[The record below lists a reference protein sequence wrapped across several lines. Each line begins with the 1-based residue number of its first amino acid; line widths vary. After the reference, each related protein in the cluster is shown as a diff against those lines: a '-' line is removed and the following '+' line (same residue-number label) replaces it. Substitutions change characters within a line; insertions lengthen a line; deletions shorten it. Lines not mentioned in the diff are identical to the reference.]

1 MAQDATVKRE
11 YQHHIDLMRFIFS
24 VIIVYYH
31 ILHASIMPYVT
42 DERYAQL
49 AEPLNYSTNI
59 VICFFILG
67 GVFMYR
73 SFASRPELSIFEY
86 IVGRVVRLWPVLVFA
101 MLAEAV
107 LVGKIDWNRTL
118 INAAFLQCSGLSL
131 ENKGILWYVSSFFFS
146 SIFLYAI
153 LRSFSRRKAAFVISL
168 LVYFCTAF
176 LINYNNGLI
185 GGRDTVLYVL
195 SIGVLRGVAF
205 TGVGI
210 LLAIICEKLR
220 AMLELAPLSDLSQ
233 KILFV
238 VKAVTEILALRFLYN
253 YFLLSKR
260 VSNHIVLVL
269 VFSLFLLCLLSKND
283 PLGLVLN
290 RKIFGFCGKYAYS
303 IYVMQG
309 TSFYILQKTLW
320 KSEAFVS
327 NVWLALAL
335 STAFALAV
343 GIGTY
348 YLVERP
354 LAGLYGKWY
363 KKYRTALAECNPDT
377 EN

>member
-1 MAQDATVKRE
+1 MSNLSAPKKE
-11 YQHHIDLMRFIFS
+11 FFYHIDLMRFIFS

-42 DERYAQL
+42 NARYAQL

-59 VICFFILG
+59 VICFFIIG

-73 SFASRPELSIFEY
+73 SFASRPELPVFEY
-86 IVGRVVRLWPVLVFA
+86 IVSRVVRLWPVLVFA
-101 MLAEAV
+101 M

-146 SIFLYAI
+146 NIFLYAI
-153 LRSFSRRKAAFVISL
+153 LRSFSRRKAAFGISI

-210 LLAIICEKLR
+210 LLAMIYEKLR

-238 VKAVTEILALRFLYN
+238 IKAATEILTIRFLYN
-253 YFLLSKR
+253 YFMLSKR
-260 VSNHIVLVL
+260 VSNHIILVL
-269 VFSLFLLCLLSKND
+269 VFSLFLLCLLSRND

-290 RKIFGFCGKYAYS
+290 RKVFGFCGKYAYS

-309 TSFYILQKTLW
+309 TSFYLLQKTLW
-320 KSEAFVS
+320 NSEAFVS
-327 NVWLALAL
+327 NVWLALAV
-335 STAFALAV
+335 STAFAVAV

-354 LAGLYGKWY
+354 CAGLYSKWNRR
-363 KKYRTALAECNPDT
+363 YRSALAERGSNSH
-377 EN
+377 E